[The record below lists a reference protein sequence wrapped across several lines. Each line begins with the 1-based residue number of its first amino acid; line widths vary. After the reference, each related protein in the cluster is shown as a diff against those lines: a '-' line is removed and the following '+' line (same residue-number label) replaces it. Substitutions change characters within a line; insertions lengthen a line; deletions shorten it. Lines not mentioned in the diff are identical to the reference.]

1 MVNVFMISRLRRTFA
16 LGALALGCGLLTS
29 ACQKVPLL
37 APSGSIITLLAT
49 TSALPVN
56 GSTEIIA
63 QLIEPSGTPPQRG
76 TLVTFTTTLGTM
88 RPSEAETDVTGRA
101 VVTFHAGTGS
111 GTATISAISGGVSVV
126 GANALKIAVGTA
138 AVGGITVS
146 ANPTSLSAAGGT
158 STITASVVDAG
169 GNSLASVP
177 VTFSTDNGTLSA
189 SVVTTDASGQAQTLL
204 TTGRTA
210 IVTATAGVSTTGT
223 GTGATAATAP
233 SNKVTVNVNA
243 SATVAFS
250 AFTPNPAL
258 AGQPVSF
265 TLTVTPATTGGGTI
279 RQVVVNFGDGQSQT
293 LGPVQGAMPLTH
305 IYNSSGVYPVT
316 ATATDSNGDQFV
328 GVANVTVNPRP
339 GLPVTISASA
349 NPRAG
354 TATTFAISTTPST
367 GASITSIV
375 VSFGDGQ
382 SVTLQGNATSVQ
394 HVYATSGE
402 KTVTASATDTTGA
415 RGSGSTVIF
424 VQPGTGGTGVV
435 IASFTVTPPT
445 GPAATTTFT
454 FNSAGSSST
463 AGTIVSFVWQFGDGT
478 PTTSTSNTTIT
489 HSYAVAGPGNYQVI
503 LTVIDSQG
511 NSESTTRTVPA
522 T

>member
-1 MVNVFMISRLRRTFA
+1 MITRTYRSVA
-16 LGALALGCGLLTS
+16 SIAVLAGLSILAS
-29 ACQKVPLL
+29 SCQKVPLL

-76 TLVTFTTTLGTM
+76 TLVTFTTTLGSI
-88 RPSEAETDVTGRA
+88 RPSEAETDASGRA
-101 VVTFHAGTGS
+101 IVMFHAGTGS

-126 GANALKIAVGTA
+126 AANALKIAVGTA

-158 STITASVVDAG
+158 STITASVFDAG
-169 GNSLASVP
+169 GNNLASVP

-223 GTGATAATAP
+223 GTGTGATTTTAP

-243 SATVAFS
+243 SATVSFG
-250 AFTPNPAL
+250 AFTPTPAL

-265 TLTVTPATTGGGTI
+265 TLTVTPAATGGGTI
-279 RQVVVNFGDGQSQT
+279 RQVVVNFGDGQSQN
-293 LGPVQGAMPLTH
+293 LGAVQGATPLSH
-305 IYNSSGVYPVT
+305 IYNGSGVFSLT
-316 ATATDSNGDQFV
+316 ATATDSNGDQFQ
-328 GVANVTVNPRP
+328 GAANVTVNPRP
-339 GLPVTISASA
+339 GLPVTISSSA

-354 TATTFAISTTPST
+354 TPTTFAISATPSS
-367 GASITSIV
+367 GASITSIRV
-375 VSFGDGQ
+375 NFGDGQ
-382 SVTLQGNATSVQ
+382 SVTLPGNATSVQ

-415 RGSGSTVIF
+415 SGSGSTVIF
-424 VQPGTGGTGVV
+424 VQSGTGGTGVV

-445 GPAATTTFT
+445 GAAATTTFT
-454 FNSAGSSST
+454 FNSSGSSST
-463 AGTIVSFVWQFGDGT
+463 AGTIVNFVWQFGDGT
-478 PTTSTSNTTIT
+478 PTQSTTNTTIT
-489 HSYAVAGPGNYQVI
+489 HSYAVAGPGTYQVI

-511 NSESTTRTVPA
+511 NSESTTRSVTA